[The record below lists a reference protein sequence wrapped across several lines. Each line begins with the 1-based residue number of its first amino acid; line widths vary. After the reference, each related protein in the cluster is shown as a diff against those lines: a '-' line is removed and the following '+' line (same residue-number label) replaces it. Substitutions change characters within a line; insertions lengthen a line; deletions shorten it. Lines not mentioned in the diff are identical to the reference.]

1 MQQQSGPST
10 RPAKPEGRT
19 LTIVGFVL
27 ADLALLFIPIIL
39 GPAGA
44 ICGGVAMSKGDP
56 LGKWALVVGIA
67 GTILGM
73 LIGVAVIEAVRG

>member
-1 MQQQSGPST
+1 
-10 RPAKPEGRT
+10 
-19 LTIVGFVL
+19 
-27 ADLALLFIPIIL
+27 LLFIPIIL

-56 LGKWALVVGIA
+56 LGKWALVAGIV